1 MEYINCF
8 QITSL
13 VLVTMIA
20 IHYFSHKRLNNAEN
34 RNFVCFLAFSGV
46 YVLLDMLSAVIAGG
60 GSSEGCR
67 MSALV
72 LTLYYFCD
80 VILTYGL
87 FCYIRIITGRQKEK
101 YKWLKTGWVVLPA
114 AMLLAV
120 TANLRT
126 GWLFYFDQEGRF
138 IRGSFHFLLY
148 GYVFF
153 FMLVIVAF
161 MLLYGK
167 TAEKEIRRTIWR
179 FWFIEVACLFL
190 QIAAERIL
198 LTGFGLSVG
207 LWLIYLTMNNPGEY
221 TDSMTGLFDKQY
233 FDKWIGEKLYRKE
246 SFHLLAVDAR
256 NMKQI
261 NRIYGTR
268 VGDQL
273 LIRAAKGFREITD
286 SVQIFRITG
295 NCFLAVLDSL
305 TDYEK
310 AREGIEEFLKKPFF
324 IENEK
329 VSFHAAICGI
339 MNAEKLEK
347 EDSILSYIEY
357 MISLIQNRQDTV
369 LIQSDSKILEGFRYE
384 QEVEHF
390 LQKAVKEDLFEVYYQ
405 PVYSIRKKRFVT
417 AEALSRL
424 HHPGLGPIS
433 PEIFI
438 RIAEQNGQINEI
450 GLQQFRKVCRM
461 VQKCPEIM
469 QQLKNIKYNLSPA
482 QLLKK
487 GYVGQ
492 LLEIIREHG
501 LEPSFFQFEI
511 TETVA
516 TEYKEEVYEAV
527 EVFVKDGIGLCM
539 DDFGSGYANLN
550 AVLKLPF
557 QCIKM
562 DRSMLNGIRQHKVAG
577 EFYRNIVTILRQ
589 QGYAIVAEGV
599 EEQEE
604 VELLEAWG
612 VDMIQGYYFSR
623 PLPVEEFLK
632 KIREAG

>member
-179 FWFIEVACLFL
+179 FWFIEAACLFL

-310 AREGIEEFLKKPFF
+310 ARDGIEEFLKKPFF

-405 PVYSIRKKRFVT
+405 PVYSIKNQDFIT
-417 AEALSRL
+417 LEALSRL
-424 HHPGLGPIS
+424 KHPALGMIP
-433 PEIFI
+433 PDVFI
-438 RIAEQNGQINEI
+438 GIAERQGLIAQI
-450 GLQQFRKVCRM
+450 GLLQFRRVCRFIKENEYM
-461 VQKCPEIM
+461 MKQI
-469 QQLKNIKYNLSPA
+469 KNVKFNLSPSELLKPGHS
-482 QLLKK
+482 QLLINIVKEHE
-487 GYVGQ
+487 
-492 LLEIIREHG
+492 LL
-501 LEPSFFQFEI
+501 PKYFQFEI

-516 TEYKEEVYEAV
+516 TEYSESFCKAV
-527 EVFVKDGIGLCM
+527 EDFTNAGIGLCL

-550 AVLKLPF
+550 AVLRLPF
-557 QCIKM
+557 DVVKM
-562 DRSMLNGIRQHKVAG
+562 DRSLLTGITCDEQAAV
-577 EFYRNIVTILRQ
+577 FYHSIVTVMQ
-589 QGYAIVAEGV
+589 NMGYTIVAEGA
-599 EEQEE
+599 ETEEE
-604 VELLEAWG
+604 VSLLREWG
-612 VDMIQGYYFSR
+612 VDMVQGYYFSR
-623 PLPVEEFLK
+623 PLPETELLRLFML
-632 KIREAG
+632 

>member
-80 VILTYGL
+80 VILTYWL

-179 FWFIEVACLFL
+179 FWFIEAACLFL

-310 AREGIEEFLKKPFF
+310 ARDGIEEFLKKPFF

-405 PVYSIRKKRFVT
+405 PVYSIKNKDFIT
-417 AEALSRL
+417 LEALSRL
-424 HHPGLGPIS
+424 KHPVLGMIP
-433 PEIFI
+433 PDVFI
-438 RIAEQNGQINEI
+438 GIAEKQGMISAV
-450 GLQQFRKVCRM
+450 GCLQLHKVCRFI
-461 VQKCPEIM
+461 KEHEYIM
-469 QQLKNIKYNLSPA
+469 KKIRNVKFNLSPSE
-482 QLLKK
+482 LMKP
-487 GYVGQ
+487 GYSHVLIG
-492 LLEIIREHG
+492 IIQEYG
-501 LEPSFFQFEI
+501 LDPGYFQFEI
-511 TETVA
+511 TENVA
-516 TEYKEEVYEAV
+516 TEYSESFCTAIDDFAEV
-527 EVFVKDGIGLCM
+527 GIHMCL

-550 AVLKLPF
+550 AVLRIPF
-557 QCIKM
+557 SAVKM
-562 DRSMLNGIRQHKVAG
+562 DRSLLSGISSDPQTAT
-577 EFYRNIVTILRQ
+577 FYRSIVMILQ
-589 QGYAIVAEGV
+589 HMGYKVIAEGA
-599 EEQEE
+599 ETEKE
-604 VELLEAWG
+604 VKLLEKWG

-623 PLPVEEFLK
+623 PLCEEKLLE
-632 KIREAG
+632 KIS

>member
-34 RNFVCFLAFSGV
+34 RNFVCFLVFSGV
-46 YVLLDMLSAVIAGG
+46 YVVLDMLSAVIAGG

-67 MSALV
+67 GSALV

-87 FCYIRIITGRQKEK
+87 FCYIWIVTGRQKEK
-101 YKWLKTGWVVLPA
+101 YKWLKTCWVVLPA

-126 GWLFYFDQEGRF
+126 GWLFYFNQEGRF
-138 IRGSFHFLLY
+138 IRGSFHFLIY

-161 MLLYGK
+161 MFRYGK
-167 TAEKEIRRTIWR
+167 TAKKETRRTIWR
-179 FWFIEVACLFL
+179 FWFIEAACLFL
-190 QIAAERIL
+190 QIATERIL

-246 SFHLLAVDAR
+246 SFHLLAVDAC

-310 AREGIEEFLKKPFF
+310 ARDGIEEFLKKPFF

-347 EDSILSYIEY
+347 EGSILSYIEY

-405 PVYSIRKKRFVT
+405 PVYSIKNKDFIT
-417 AEALSRL
+417 LEALSRL
-424 HHPGLGPIS
+424 KHPVLGMIP
-433 PEIFI
+433 PDVFI
-438 RIAEQNGQINEI
+438 GIAEKQGMISAV
-450 GLQQFRKVCRM
+450 GCLQLHKVCRFI
-461 VQKCPEIM
+461 KEHEYIM
-469 QQLKNIKYNLSPA
+469 KKIRNVKFNLSPSE
-482 QLLKK
+482 LMKP
-487 GYVGQ
+487 GYSHVLIG
-492 LLEIIREHG
+492 IIQEYG
-501 LEPSFFQFEI
+501 LDPGYFQFEI
-511 TETVA
+511 TENVA
-516 TEYKEEVYEAV
+516 TEYSESFCTAIDDFAEV
-527 EVFVKDGIGLCM
+527 GIHMCL

-550 AVLKLPF
+550 AVLRIPF
-557 QCIKM
+557 SAVKM
-562 DRSMLNGIRQHKVAG
+562 DRSLLSGISSDPQTAT
-577 EFYRNIVTILRQ
+577 FYRSIVMILQ
-589 QGYAIVAEGV
+589 HMGYKVIAEGA
-599 EEQEE
+599 ETEKE
-604 VELLEAWG
+604 VKLLEKWG

-623 PLPVEEFLK
+623 PLCEEKLLE
-632 KIREAG
+632 KIS

>member
-34 RNFVCFLAFSGV
+34 RNFVCFLVFSGV
-46 YVLLDMLSAVIAGG
+46 YVVLDMLSAVIAGG

-67 MSALV
+67 GSALV

-87 FCYIRIITGRQKEK
+87 FCYIWIVTGRQKEK
-101 YKWLKTGWVVLPA
+101 YKWLKTCWVVLPA

-126 GWLFYFDQEGRF
+126 GWLFYFNQEGRF
-138 IRGSFHFLLY
+138 IRGSFHFLIY

-161 MLLYGK
+161 MFRYGK
-167 TAEKEIRRTIWR
+167 TAKKETRRTIWR
-179 FWFIEVACLFL
+179 FWFIEAACLFL
-190 QIAAERIL
+190 QIATERIL

-246 SFHLLAVDAR
+246 SFHLLAVDAC

-310 AREGIEEFLKKPFF
+310 ARDGIEEFLKKPFF

-405 PVYSIRKKRFVT
+405 PVYSIKNKDFIT
-417 AEALSRL
+417 LEALSRL
-424 HHPGLGPIS
+424 KHPVLGMIP
-433 PEIFI
+433 PDVFI
-438 RIAEQNGQINEI
+438 GIAEKQGMISAV
-450 GLQQFRKVCRM
+450 GCLQLHKVCRFI
-461 VQKCPEIM
+461 KEHEYIM
-469 QQLKNIKYNLSPA
+469 KKIRNVKFNLSPSE
-482 QLLKK
+482 LMKP
-487 GYVGQ
+487 GYSHVLIG
-492 LLEIIREHG
+492 IIQEYG
-501 LEPSFFQFEI
+501 LDPGYFQFEI
-511 TETVA
+511 TENVA
-516 TEYKEEVYEAV
+516 TEYSESFCTAIDDFAEV
-527 EVFVKDGIGLCM
+527 GIHMCL

-550 AVLKLPF
+550 AVLRIPF
-557 QCIKM
+557 SAVKM
-562 DRSMLNGIRQHKVAG
+562 DRSLLSGISSDPQTAT
-577 EFYRNIVTILRQ
+577 FYRSIVMILQ
-589 QGYAIVAEGV
+589 HMGYKVIAEGA
-599 EEQEE
+599 ETEKE
-604 VELLEAWG
+604 VKLLEKWG

-623 PLPVEEFLK
+623 PLCEEKLLE
-632 KIREAG
+632 KIS

>member
-101 YKWLKTGWVVLPA
+101 YKWLKTGWMVLPA

-179 FWFIEVACLFL
+179 FWFIEAACLFL

-310 AREGIEEFLKKPFF
+310 ARDGIEEFLKKPFF

-405 PVYSIRKKRFVT
+405 PVYSIKNQDFIT
-417 AEALSRL
+417 LEALSRL
-424 HHPGLGPIS
+424 KHPVLGMIPPDVFIGIIQGYGLDP
-433 PEIFI
+433 
-438 RIAEQNGQINEI
+438 
-450 GLQQFRKVCRM
+450 
-461 VQKCPEIM
+461 
-469 QQLKNIKYNLSPA
+469 
-482 QLLKK
+482 
-487 GYVGQ
+487 GY
-492 LLEIIREHG
+492 
-501 LEPSFFQFEI
+501 FQFEI
-511 TETVA
+511 TENVA
-516 TEYKEEVYEAV
+516 TEYSESFCTAIDDFAEV
-527 EVFVKDGIGLCM
+527 GIHMCL

-550 AVLKLPF
+550 AVLRIPF
-557 QCIKM
+557 SAVKM
-562 DRSMLNGIRQHKVAG
+562 DRSLLSGVSSDPQTAT
-577 EFYRNIVTILRQ
+577 FYRSIVMILQ
-589 QGYAIVAEGV
+589 HMGYKVIAEGA
-599 EEQEE
+599 ETEKE
-604 VELLEAWG
+604 VKLLEKWG

-623 PLPVEEFLK
+623 PLCEEKLLE
-632 KIREAG
+632 KIS

>member
-120 TANLRT
+120 TVNLRT

-161 MLLYGK
+161 MLRYGK
-167 TAEKEIRRTIWR
+167 TAEKETRRTIWR
-179 FWFIEVACLFL
+179 FWFIEAACLFL

-310 AREGIEEFLKKPFF
+310 ARDGIEEFLKKPFF

-405 PVYSIRKKRFVT
+405 PVYSIKNQDFIT
-417 AEALSRL
+417 LEALSRL
-424 HHPGLGPIS
+424 KHPVLGMIP
-433 PEIFI
+433 PDVFI
-438 RIAEQNGQINEI
+438 GIAERQGLIAQI
-450 GLQQFRKVCRM
+450 GLLQFRRVCRFIKENEYM
-461 VQKCPEIM
+461 MKQI
-469 QQLKNIKYNLSPA
+469 KNVKFNLSPSELLKPGHS
-482 QLLKK
+482 QLLIDIVKEYELSPK
-487 GYVGQ
+487 Y
-492 LLEIIREHG
+492 
-501 LEPSFFQFEI
+501 FQFEI

-516 TEYKEEVYEAV
+516 TEYSESFCKAV
-527 EVFVKDGIGLCM
+527 EDFTNAGIGLCL

-550 AVLKLPF
+550 AVLRLPF
-557 QCIKM
+557 DVVKM
-562 DRSMLNGIRQHKVAG
+562 DRSLLTGITCDEQAAV
-577 EFYRNIVTILRQ
+577 FYHSIVTVMQ
-589 QGYAIVAEGV
+589 NMGYIIVAEGA
-599 EEQEE
+599 ETEEE
-604 VELLEAWG
+604 VKLLREWG
-612 VDMIQGYYFSR
+612 VDMVQGYYFSR
-623 PLPVEEFLK
+623 PLPEVELLRLFML
-632 KIREAG
+632 